1 MARVSEVQRP
11 IPRFNHVALTVPADL
26 LDEAGRSELLRFHEA
41 VFGWTEM
48 PTLTRDRELLVLR
61 AWSNEQFVFLQ
72 ASPEPM
78 RTGSEEHFGL
88 SVASVHELDAM
99 YEQAAKLAGQDP
111 RVELT
116 PRKTEDF
123 QVLKL
128 HSFYVRFRL
137 PLRIEVQCF
146 EWAPGFDAQRTA

>member
-1 MARVSEVQRP
+1 MSATTTTE

-26 LDEAGRSELLRFHEA
+26 LDEAGRADLLRFHEQ

-61 AWSNEQFVFLQ
+61 AWSNEQFVYLH

-78 RTGSEEHFGL
+78 RAGASEHFGL
-88 SVASVHELDAM
+88 SVPTRAQIEEM
-99 YEQAAKLAGQDP
+99 YERAVKFREQDP
-111 RVELT
+111 RVEIEALHCD
-116 PRKTEDF
+116 DF
-123 QVLKL
+123 TVLKL
-128 HSFYVRFRL
+128 HAFYVRFLL
-137 PLRIEVQCF
+137 PVKIEVQCF

>member
-1 MARVSEVQRP
+1 MSDAARP

-26 LDEAGRSELLRFHEA
+26 LDAVGRADLLRFHEA

-61 AWSNEQFVFLQ
+61 AWSNENFVYLH

-78 RTGSEEHFGL
+78 RAGATEHFGF
-88 SVASVHELDAM
+88 SVATPAELDAI
-99 YEQAAKLAGQDP
+99 YERAVKAREQDP
-111 RVELT
+111 RVELY
-116 PRKTEDF
+116 PRQTEDF
-123 QVLKL
+123 RVVKL
-128 HSFYVRFRL
+128 HSFYVRYRL
-137 PLRIEVQCF
+137 PLMIEVQCF